1 MAAADI
7 PLLFCLEAGRLTTT
21 LVTSS
26 LAALTEPLLEVVL
39 ELVEVTLPTY
49 VVSSFLWAA
58 AIFSRA
64 ESRPLRADP
73 APLEASTDPDT
84 WRDLLT
90 SSVDWRL
97 RPVLMLNLPPLE
109 TTVS

>member
-1 MAAADI
+1 M
-7 PLLFCLEAGRLTTT
+7 EAGRLTTT

-26 LAALTEPLLEVVL
+26 LAALTEPLLEVTL

-64 ESRPLRADP
+64 ESRPFRADP
-73 APLEASTDPDT
+73 APLEPDSTDPDT

-97 RPVLMLNLPPLE
+97 RPVVMLNLPPLE